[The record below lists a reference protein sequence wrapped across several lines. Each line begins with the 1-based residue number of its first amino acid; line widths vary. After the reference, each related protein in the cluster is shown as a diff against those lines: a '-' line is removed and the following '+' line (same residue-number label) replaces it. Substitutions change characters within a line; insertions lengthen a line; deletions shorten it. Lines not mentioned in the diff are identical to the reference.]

1 MCCFYTSKFCNEWH
15 AIPNRTVG
23 TDQKH
28 NPDKYSTLYSNL
40 IQSKYFIKRSVPT
53 NPRSCCHV
61 CLRESMIMS
70 TNNPIIFRWM
80 GHDGLALS
88 IQCNGVPQNCRETYD
103 WGPPVGTSLRRWSD
117 QTIDIEW
124 RKPQHSCQFNLE
136 CFPSNIK
143 RFIVC
148 IGRTQTSTLSCKT
161 PAAAALLET
170 VSINVNISL
179 RPSVYPS
186 YYV

>member
-1 MCCFYTSKFCNEWH
+1 MCCFNTSKFCDELH
-15 AIPNRTVG
+15 VIPNRTVG
-23 TDQKH
+23 TDQKR
-28 NPDKYSTLYSNL
+28 NINLDKYSTLYSNL

-70 TNNPIIFRWM
+70 TNNPIIFRWVMM
-80 GHDGLALS
+80 GLLY
-88 IQCNGVPQNCRETYD
+88 QYNNGVPQNCREKYD
-103 WGPPVGTSLRRWSD
+103 WGPPLGTSLRRWSD

-148 IGRTQTSTLSCKT
+148 IGRTQTSTLSCKI

-186 YYV
+186 YNV

>member
-1 MCCFYTSKFCNEWH
+1 MKTSSKIVLEDWVCCFYTSKFCNEWH

-88 IQCNGVPQNCRETYD
+88 IQWSATELQGNVWLRTASGRFTQEMIGSNNWYWVEETTTQLPIQFGMFSKQHKKVYCLHWTD
-103 WGPPVGTSLRRWSD
+103 AD
-117 QTIDIEW
+117 FHTI
-124 RKPQHSCQFNLE
+124 L
-136 CFPSNIK
+136 
-143 RFIVC
+143 
-148 IGRTQTSTLSCKT
+148 
-161 PAAAALLET
+161 
-170 VSINVNISL
+170 
-179 RPSVYPS
+179 
-186 YYV
+186 

>member
-1 MCCFYTSKFCNEWH
+1 MRRIWSVLWRRQQNLILTTM
-15 AIPNRTVG
+15 P
-23 TDQKH
+23 
-28 NPDKYSTLYSNL
+28 STL
-40 IQSKYFIKRSVPT
+40 
-53 NPRSCCHV
+53 
-61 CLRESMIMS
+61 ESLYWRTGCAAP
-70 TNNPIIFRWM
+70 TNNPIIFRWFLK
-80 GHDGLALS
+80 GLLY
-88 IQCNGVPQNCRETYD
+88 QCNGVPQNCMRKYD
-103 WGPPVGTSLRRWSD
+103 WGPPLGTSLRRWSD

-170 VSINVNISL
+170 VSNNVNIYFLVSPWL
-179 RPSVYPS
+179 SFLLCVEI
-186 YYV
+186 